1 MKKQTVIIT
10 AALLAL
16 SLAGCSRNGKMT
28 TAVTE
33 APAAASAATTTAA
46 ETTTTTAT
54 EATTA
59 AVTYPKADLGTQMRL
74 FRGYVETD
82 KAAEY
87 LLEAPDENS
96 EQLSEL
102 TYGTLLEI
110 YSCDINGW
118 YIAEVGGD
126 TVGYVRAD
134 IIREYP
140 HTYPFGDPLFGGYL
154 NVDEAIKLYG
164 EADEGSEV
172 IREIPG
178 GTQLSIYECETEG
191 WYMTAIAK
199 ADGSAEYD
207 VGYVKAEYISEIP
220 DYDMDEYVPD
230 VKDIAGRWIH
240 EKQDA
245 ADTDGDRWIPG
256 GCYVIKEDGTYSYT
270 TDGISFESGTVR
282 VTYEEFEN
290 GQRVPWFVF
299 CDKDGN
305 EFMACAATA
314 PADRTEGC
322 LYIGQNGM
330 ERLVPDN
337 GNAIGGT
344 DNYSVPNE
352 YGFYELKDPP
362 ASGVSIAALSGTWY
376 NADKPAETVVI
387 TNEGDLCN
395 GKFTFKGDTT
405 VEGYVKLEYLLN
417 PDDTQSF
424 WYTFYQNDGKFW
436 NGFGVSGDIPLNDL
450 YSGQDGALHLVRMPE
465 ADISD
470 IVGVW
475 NEADVLDS
483 RTLTVNDDGSF
494 RLDYRGGGA
503 MIGDVKI
510 EYSEN
515 PDGSP
520 NVWFCFYDNGGD
532 FWEGFRK
539 PDEYPIIDIYAGNGG
554 EPHFVRAS

>member
-1 MKKQTVIIT
+1 MKKQTIIIT
-10 AALLAL
+10 AALLTL
-16 SLAGCSRNGKMT
+16 SLAGCSQNGK
-28 TAVTE
+28 AATE
-33 APAAASAATTTAA
+33 GPAAAPTTTAA

-54 EATTA
+54 EATTT
-59 AVTYPKADLGTQMRL
+59 AVSYPKADTSTQTRL

-82 KAAEY
+82 KASEY
-87 LLEAPDENS
+87 LFEAPDENS

-110 YSCDINGW
+110 YTCDINGW
-118 YIAEVGGD
+118 YVAEIGGD

-134 IIREYP
+134 IIKEYP
-140 HTYPFGDPLFGGYL
+140 HTYPFGDPLFGGYV

-178 GTQLSIYECETEG
+178 GTQLDIYESEAEG
-191 WYMTAIAK
+191 WYMTAIAG

-207 VGYVKAEYISEIP
+207 VGYVKAEYITEIP
-220 DYDMDEYVPD
+220 DYDMDDYVPD

-245 ADTDGDRWIPG
+245 AYTDGYRGIPG
-256 GCYVIKEDGTYSYT
+256 GSYVIEEDGTYSYT
-270 TDGISFESGTVR
+270 TDGITFESGTVR
-282 VTYEEFEN
+282 VTYEEYEN
-290 GQRVPWFVF
+290 GQRVPWFTF
-299 CDKDGN
+299 YDENGN
-305 EFMACAATA
+305 VFMACAATA
-314 PADRTEGC
+314 PEDRTDGC
-322 LYIGQNGM
+322 LYIGQDGT
-330 ERLVPDN
+330 ERLFPDN

-352 YGFYELKDPP
+352 YGFYEYKNPP

-387 TNEGDLCN
+387 TNEGDLYN
-395 GKFTFKGDTT
+395 GKFTFNGDTAA
-405 VEGYVKLEYLLN
+405 EGYVKLEYLLN
-417 PDDTQSF
+417 PDD
-424 WYTFYQNDGKFW
+424 YQNDGKFW
-436 NGFGVSGDIPLNDL
+436 NGFSVSGEIPLNDL

-494 RLDYRGGGA
+494 TLEYRGGGA
-503 MIGDVKI
+503 IIGNVKI

-515 PDGSP
+515 PDGSQT
-520 NVWFCFYDNGGD
+520 VWFNFYDNGGD
-532 FWEGFRK
+532 FWEGFQK
-539 PDEYPIIDIYAGNGG
+539 PDELSINDLYAGNGG

>member
-1 MKKQTVIIT
+1 MKKQTIIIT
-10 AALLAL
+10 AALLTL
-16 SLAGCSRNGKMT
+16 SLTGCSQNGK
-28 TAVTE
+28 AATE
-33 APAAASAATTTAA
+33 APAAASAATTA
-46 ETTTTTAT
+46 ETTTTAAET
-54 EATTA
+54 TTA
-59 AVTYPKADLGTQMRL
+59 AVTYPKADLSTQTRL

-82 KAAEY
+82 KASEY
-87 LLEAPDENS
+87 LFEAPDESS

-140 HTYPFGDPLFGGYL
+140 HTYPFGDPLFGGYV
-154 NVDEAIKLYG
+154 NIDEAIKLYG

-178 GTQLSIYECETEG
+178 GTQLSIYESGTDG
-191 WYMTAIAK
+191 WYITAIAG

-207 VGYVKAEYISEIP
+207 VGYVKAEYIAEIP
-220 DYDMDEYVPD
+220 DFDMEYYAAD
-230 VKDIAGRWIH
+230 VKNIAGRWIH

-245 ADTDGDRWIPG
+245 ADTEGDRWVPG
-256 GCYVIKEDGTYSYT
+256 GCYDIKEDGTYSYT
-270 TDGISFESGTVR
+270 IDGISFESGTVK
-282 VTYEEFEN
+282 VIYEEYPD
-290 GQRVPWFVF
+290 GSRTPWFTF

-305 EFMACAATA
+305 AFMACTPTA
-314 PADRTEGC
+314 LGENADGC
-322 LYIGQNGM
+322 LYIGQDGT
-330 ERLVPDN
+330 ERLFPDN

-352 YGFYELKDPP
+352 YGFYELKNPP

-387 TNEGDLCN
+387 TNEGGLYN
-395 GKFTFKGDTT
+395 GKFTFRGDAAA
-405 VEGYVKLEYLLN
+405 EGYVKLEYLLN
-417 PDDTQSF
+417 PDDSQTF
-424 WYTFYQNDGKFW
+424 WYTFYTNDGKFW
-436 NGFGVSGDIPLNDL
+436 NGFSVSGDIPLNDL

-465 ADISD
+465 ADISE
-470 IVGVW
+470 ITGVW

-494 RLDYRGGGA
+494 RLDYKGGGA
-503 MIGDVKI
+503 MYGKVKI

-515 PDGSP
+515 PDGSQT
-520 NVWFCFYDNGGD
+520 VWFNFYDNGGD
-532 FWEGFRK
+532 FWEGFQK
-539 PDEYPIIDIYAGNGG
+539 PYNGTVENDIYAGNGG
-554 EPHFVRAS
+554 EPHFVRAQ